1 MKNNLMTWKDT
12 ILDFLIQKGFDIL
25 GAIVI
30 VIITAILARWLGKQI
45 DKWLA
50 KQKMELP
57 IRTLIVRVVKMLV
70 FGLAGVLVL
79 EKLGV
84 AIGPMIAG
92 IGVAGAGIA
101 LALQGVLSNVTAG
114 LQLILTKRFHV
125 GEYIEILGERGQVA
139 NIELFSMVLI
149 RGDGSQAVIPNK
161 KIIGEIFRNYGTT
174 RQANLSVSVVYDSDI
189 SLVFSTIREV
199 LNANPRVMKDPA
211 PGIGIASLSETAI
224 NISISPWVTLQDFGA
239 AQEEIY
245 KALVEKFRE
254 KRIEI
259 PFPRRDVR
267 PPNATAGSAVA
278 A

>member
-1 MKNNLMTWKDT
+1 MNNTVLTWKDT
-12 ILDFLIQKGFDIL
+12 VVDFLIQKGFDIL

-45 DKWLA
+45 ENWLA
-50 KQKMELP
+50 KQKLELP
-57 IRTLIVRVVKMLV
+57 IRTLVVRVVKLLL

-84 AIGPMIAG
+84 AIGPMVTG
-92 IGVAGAGIA
+92 IGVAGAGVA

-125 GEYIEILGERGQVA
+125 GEYIEILGEHGQVA
-139 NIELFSMVLI
+139 NIELFSLVLI
-149 RGDGSQAVIPNK
+149 RPDGSRAVIPNK
-161 KIIGEIFRNYGTT
+161 KIIGEIFHNYGTT
-174 RQANLSVSVVYDSDI
+174 RQASLSVGVAYDADI
-189 SLVFSTIREV
+189 PGVFSTIREV
-199 LNANPRVMKDPA
+199 LDANPRVMKDPA
-211 PGIGIASLSETAI
+211 AGIGIASLGDSAI
-224 NISISPWVTLQDFGA
+224 NIGISPWVTLQDYGA

-245 KALVEKFRE
+245 QALIEKFRE

-267 PPNATAGSAVA
+267 VLNATAEVVSAA
-278 A
+278 

>member
-1 MKNNLMTWKDT
+1 MNNTLMTWKDT
-12 ILDFLIQKGFDIL
+12 LVDFLIRKGFDIL

-30 VIITAILARWLGKQI
+30 LIISAILARWLGKQI
-45 DKWLA
+45 ENWLA

-70 FGLAGVLVL
+70 FVLAGVLVL

-125 GEYIEILGERGQVA
+125 GEYIEILGERGQVH

-149 RGDGSQAVIPNK
+149 RPDGSRAVIPNR
-161 KIIGEIFRNYGTT
+161 KIIGEIFHNYGTT
-174 RQANLSVSVVYDSDI
+174 RQASLSVGVAYDSDI
-189 SLVFSTIREV
+189 PLVFSTIREV
-199 LNANPRVMKDPA
+199 LDANPRVMKDPA
-211 PGIGIASLSETAI
+211 AGIGIASLGESAI
-224 NISISPWVTLQDFGA
+224 NIGISPWVTLQDYGA

-245 KALVEKFRE
+245 KVLIEKFRE
-254 KRIEI
+254 KRIVI
-259 PFPRRDVR
+259 PCPRRDVR
-267 PPNATAGSAVA
+267 LLNTPAGGA
-278 A
+278 AAA